1 MKQFSKVFHDDY
13 FATASVD
20 RQLNDF
26 LEAHPNYQVANVVLD
41 RSRGSYLFVV
51 FNVED
56 NISV

>member
-13 FATASVD
+13 LASASVD

-26 LEAHPNYQVANVVLD
+26 LEVHPNYQVANVVLD